1 MNALEETIPQ
11 PEKARAGARAFAPA
25 TLPWWL
31 IITAL
36 IGVVLFWSILSNET
50 YRVIFDA
57 VREGIGITIY
67 VTIVGFACSVA
78 VGLVVGLARISKN
91 PVIYHT
97 ASLYVEIVRGIP
109 LLVLLYYIALVVVP
123 GAVVGMNN
131 VGAWLVEN
139 NTLADLGARMSALR
153 VRDLDFTFRV
163 IVALTIGY
171 GAFISEIFRAGI
183 QSIEPGQMDAA
194 RSLGATH
201 FQAMRH
207 VVLPQ
212 AIRRM
217 LPPLGNDFIAMLK
230 DSSLVSVFGV
240 RDITLQGKVYSAS
253 TFRFFETYN
262 VVAFIYLAMTIVL
275 SLVVRYME
283 RRLSGERRAR

>member
-1 MNALEETIPQ
+1 
-11 PEKARAGARAFAPA
+11 
-25 TLPWWL
+25 
-31 IITAL
+31 AL

-207 VVLPQ
+207 
-212 AIRRM
+212 
-217 LPPLGNDFIAMLK
+217 
-230 DSSLVSVFGV
+230 
-240 RDITLQGKVYSAS
+240 
-253 TFRFFETYN
+253 
-262 VVAFIYLAMTIVL
+262 
-275 SLVVRYME
+275 
-283 RRLSGERRAR
+283 

>member
-1 MNALEETIPQ
+1 MRALQDTIPQ
-11 PEKARAGARAFAPA
+11 EKPRPKPRALSPA
-25 TLPWWL
+25 SLPWWL
-31 IITAL
+31 VVTIL
-36 IGVVLFWSILSNET
+36 IGVVVLWSILSDPT

-57 VREGIGITIY
+57 VREGLYITIY
-67 VTIVGFACSVA
+67 VTIVGFACSVV

-91 PVIYHT
+91 PVIYHL
-97 ASLYVEIVRGIP
+97 SSFYVEIVRGIP

-123 GAVVGMNN
+123 AAVEGLNN
-131 VGAWLVEN
+131 VGVWMVGN
-139 NTLADLGARMSALR
+139 GVSVDLGAQMAELR

-183 QSIEPGQMDAA
+183 QSIDPGQMDAA
-194 RSLGATH
+194 RSLGATY

-262 VVAFIYLAMTIVL
+262 VVAFLYLAMTIVL
-275 SLVVRYME
+275 SLIVRYME
-283 RRLSGERRAR
+283 RRMAGQRREG